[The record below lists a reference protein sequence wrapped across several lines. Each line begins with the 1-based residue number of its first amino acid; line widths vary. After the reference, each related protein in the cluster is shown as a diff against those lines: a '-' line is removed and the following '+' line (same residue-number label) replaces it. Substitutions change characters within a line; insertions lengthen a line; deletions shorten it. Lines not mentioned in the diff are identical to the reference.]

1 MTCKAP
7 RWNSGYTSVHHACCA
22 IHRKESGADMLIVI
36 AMHLFEREAL
46 GLFCTSAIEE
56 LL

>member
-1 MTCKAP
+1 
-7 RWNSGYTSVHHACCA
+7 HH
-22 IHRKESGADMLIVI
+22 KESGAGMLIVI

-46 GLFCTSAIEE
+46 DLFCTSAIEE